1 MIGTILLVD
10 PDPLHREQWALWL
23 RERGYVVIGP
33 DVGPALKGVVEADVR
48 RIDFIVVDLSR
59 VCLTDEIRRTLRKM
73 SNLRKPDGFPI
84 LVLAC
89 TEVDRGDDYQ
99 LDLEELGWRFVFY
112 GEEK

>member
-1 MIGTILLVD
+1 MRETILLVD
-10 PDPLHREQWALWL
+10 PDSLHREQCAAWL

-33 DVGPALKGVVEADVR
+33 DVSPVLKGMAEIDVC
-48 RIDFIVVDLSR
+48 RIDFIVVELSGVR
-59 VCLTDEIRRTLRKM
+59 LTDEIKRTLRKLT
-73 SNLRKPDGFPI
+73 SLRKPDGFPI

-89 TEVDRGDDYQ
+89 TELDHGDDYQ